1 MLLKNLLPHIIK
13 INQRSVEPW
22 STVPTDLVVATA
34 NTITHAIMVST
45 TLH

>member
-34 NTITHAIMVST
+34 NTIMTIMVST